1 LDNLY
6 QDWNLVTASSQPT
19 THSPIELL
27 YLWGARCV
35 GGVLLIGVV
44 FHIARLLVG
53 SADGVLGDLGRIW
66 PEVVLISLAMVP
78 VVSLAVA
85 GTVWILRNRRDTAG
99 WMAIATAV
107 FLSSLWVLK

>member
-1 LDNLY
+1 MY
-6 QDWNLVTASSQPT
+6 
-19 THSPIELL
+19 SPIEQL

-35 GGVLLIGVV
+35 GGVLLVGIVLHV
-44 FHIARLLVG
+44 SRLLLG
-53 SADGVLGDLGRIW
+53 AADGVLGEISRIW
-66 PEVVLISLAMVP
+66 PDVVLISLAMVP

-85 GTVWILRNRRDTAG
+85 GTVWIVRSRRDTAG